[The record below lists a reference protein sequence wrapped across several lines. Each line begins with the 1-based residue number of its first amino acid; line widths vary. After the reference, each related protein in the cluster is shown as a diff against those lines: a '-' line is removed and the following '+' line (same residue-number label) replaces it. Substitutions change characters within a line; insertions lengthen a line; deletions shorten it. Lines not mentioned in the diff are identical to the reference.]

1 MASWRGTLLEY
12 QDVGVLLLL
21 HGHQLKITDVA
32 VNMNQRSEGK
42 SRIFY
47 SWRVVA
53 YYMAHTLILGASKR
67 ISFKAYKGPKVAAS
81 LSVIP
86 LVTSAIGLSVALLI
100 VLLIRNDRL
109 HVTHGLGWL
118 FAAVIMAGLGF
129 APAFFDNI
137 ATQLG
142 VSYPPALAFCIGF
155 AVIIIKLLIDDIRQ
169 SQLKMRQTRLVQ
181 RMAILET
188 EVRRLKGQKVNRP
201 IRTSCSRL
209 HAPIIPDG

>member
-1 MASWRGTLLEY
+1 M
-12 QDVGVLLLL
+12 
-21 HGHQLKITDVA
+21 
-32 VNMNQRSEGK
+32 
-42 SRIFY
+42 
-47 SWRVVA
+47 
-53 YYMAHTLILGASKR
+53 
-67 ISFKAYKGPKVAAS
+67 
-81 LSVIP
+81 IP

-142 VSYPPALAFCIGF
+142 VSYPPALAFSIGF
-155 AVIIIKLLIDDIRQ
+155 AVIIIKLLIDDIER

-188 EVRRLKGQKVNRP
+188 EIRRLRGAKGESPNK
-201 IRTSCSRL
+201 
-209 HAPIIPDG
+209 D